1 MLRKNKLT
9 KNIIQE
15 QVKVK
20 ALKALFCLVIK
31 RYSKNEYLVLTYQK
45 YCIIILKN

>member
-31 RYSKNEYLVLTYQK
+31 IGTKKFEKLF
-45 YCIIILKN
+45 IIHIF